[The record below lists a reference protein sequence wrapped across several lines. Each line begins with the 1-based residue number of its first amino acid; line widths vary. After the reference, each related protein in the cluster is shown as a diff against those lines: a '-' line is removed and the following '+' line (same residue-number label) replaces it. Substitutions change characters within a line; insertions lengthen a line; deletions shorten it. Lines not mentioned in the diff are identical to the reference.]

1 MEMPQ
6 DDAQLLED
14 MLAKLEEIRDK
25 LIRVNEAMGY
35 AARVSAMKREILEV
49 GWDGILARYHPD
61 INIDDPAAGP
71 LFELYRFVYDSMEK
85 G

>member
-1 MEMPQ
+1 MQMPEH
-6 DDAQLLED
+6 DAQPLED

-25 LIRVNEAMGY
+25 LVQVNETLGY
-35 AARVSAMKREILEV
+35 AARVSAIKREIVEV

-71 LFELYRFVYDSMEK
+71 LFELYRFVYNSMEPV
-85 G
+85 